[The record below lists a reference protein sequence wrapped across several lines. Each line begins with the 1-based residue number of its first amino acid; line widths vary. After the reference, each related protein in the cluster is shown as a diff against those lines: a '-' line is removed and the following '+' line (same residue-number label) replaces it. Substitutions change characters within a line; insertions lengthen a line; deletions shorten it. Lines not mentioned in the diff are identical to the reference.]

1 MNLKEARITEG
12 LTQQELADHLG
23 CTAAHIC
30 GIERGK
36 HNVSLA
42 MGIKL
47 MQVLPG
53 LKLETL
59 MKESPQ
65 KTR

>member
-12 LTQQELADHLG
+12 FTQQELADHLG

-47 MQVLPG
+47 MQVLTG

>member
-59 MKESPQ
+59 MKESSQ

>member
-12 LTQQELADHLG
+12 FTQQELADHLG

>member
-1 MNLKEARITEG
+1 MNLKEARTIEG

>member
-1 MNLKEARITEG
+1 MNLKEARINEG
-12 LTQQELADHLG
+12 FTQQELADQLG